1 MRFVL
6 IALIVFFAT
15 DDGMADTSRED
26 KIAYIVKTEDLRSQ
40 IIAREEERTKQA
52 IEDLSNSSV
61 VELKE
66 KEKNIMEEE
75 ISEVVK
81 EHVDDYVME
90 VVDVYV
96 EYFTEDEIDAIYNFY
111 RSPEGKSLGRKMP
124 AVWRKI
130 FWIDARYLKL
140 VSEDASSRIRERL
153 SQKGSN

>member
-52 IEDLSNSSV
+52 IEDLSNSS
-61 VELKE
+61 
-66 KEKNIMEEE
+66 
-75 ISEVVK
+75 
-81 EHVDDYVME
+81 
-90 VVDVYV
+90 VDVYV